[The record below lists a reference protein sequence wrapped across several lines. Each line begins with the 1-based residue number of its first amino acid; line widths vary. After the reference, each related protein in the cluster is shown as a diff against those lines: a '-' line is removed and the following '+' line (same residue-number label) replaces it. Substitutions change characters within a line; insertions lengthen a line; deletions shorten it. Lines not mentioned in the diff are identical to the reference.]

1 MLCQWVYWF
10 LAYPFSFCNAEYEVG
25 MSDAGH
31 NIQFLLHWLDLISGF
46 WLMLLYPVVVEVVH
60 FLIIFSS
67 SICNRSRLCLFLGL
81 LVLWLRLTAHIVILL
96 LWRMYAPVNN
106 CNLIGSL
113 WRSPFDLQLIFN
125 IPVGCSFPFSKFSQL
140 GYGRIVWYR
149 LCNWLA
155 PMFVNFSFHRWCPY
169 RLLWRIV

>member
-1 MLCQWVYWF
+1 
-10 LAYPFSFCNAEYEVG
+10 

-31 NIQFLLHWLDLISGF
+31 SIQFLLHWLGLISGF

-67 SICNRSRLCLFLGL
+67 SICDRSRLCLFLGL
-81 LVLWLRLTAHIVILL
+81 LVLWLPLTAHIVILL

-125 IPVGCSFPFSKFSQL
+125 IGCSFPLCKQPYTPL
-140 GYGRIVWYR
+140 ILCLYTVEGRVR
-149 LCNWLA
+149 PTVPSVLV
-155 PMFVNFSFHRWCPY
+155 PSNFYLFFGGKIMSLDSERIYFKLLLYFNTWAQQPKWCDF
-169 RLLWRIV
+169 